1 MPIGR
6 LVLRTRK
13 ERRGVA
19 QRGRQEQSRQAG
31 ARQDKRQTDAI
42 LDCALNRTSPN
53 QKEHRLLRPK
63 RTSTARSPGTS
74 KEALIGE
81 RTWSRSSPTQC
92 DHRESELPP
101 KKELSNCSRRQN
113 VRLRVCHRRSLRDP
127 AAVPN
132 VRTRE
137 NKTIKSLDDDKI
149 VKLPVVLAML
159 SQKVIRNQV
168 NTQHLTSPVNSV

>member
-19 QRGRQEQSRQAG
+19 QRRQEQSRQAG

-92 DHRESELPP
+92 DHRESEIPP
-101 KKELSNCSRRQN
+101 KRSCQNCSRRQN
-113 VRLRVCHRRSLRDP
+113 VRLRVRHRRSLRDP

>member
-63 RTSTARSPGTS
+63 RTYTAGSPGTS

-127 AAVPN
+127 AAVSN
-132 VRTRE
+132 VCTRE